1 MGVHRG
7 LVKHVSFLS
16 LYVFKEKHL
25 NVSFSKI
32 LCAHCS
38 CDRLSKLP
46 ESSCGQS
53 PQPLRGP
60 AWNPSSPASRH
71 ALNSRPHVPTSS
83 RSESPT
89 RTRAEG
95 AAHRLTLI
103 VPVQFAPRHAAARGP
118 LGSATQHLPGDGSHL
133 CTGHHAAASVGQ
145 GLSVRGA
152 PWWLPRSVLCSHG
165 SCTRGHTHV
174 IHRVERCADTSPGH
188 SEADGAA
195 LGIGQSHG
203 GWRKDVRML

>member
-1 MGVHRG
+1 MF
-7 LVKHVSFLS
+7 LSFLFMS
-16 LYVFKEKHL
+16 LKRNILMFPFLKFYVHIVAVTVYP
-25 NVSFSKI
+25 NSQNPPVARARSRSVAPPGI
-32 LCAHCS
+32 
-38 CDRLSKLP
+38 
-46 ESSCGQS
+46 
-53 PQPLRGP
+53 P
-60 AWNPSSPASRH
+60 AR
-71 ALNSRPHVPTSS
+71 VPTSS

-95 AAHRLTLI
+95 AAHRLMLI
-103 VPVQFAPRHAAARGP
+103 VPVQFAPRHATARGP